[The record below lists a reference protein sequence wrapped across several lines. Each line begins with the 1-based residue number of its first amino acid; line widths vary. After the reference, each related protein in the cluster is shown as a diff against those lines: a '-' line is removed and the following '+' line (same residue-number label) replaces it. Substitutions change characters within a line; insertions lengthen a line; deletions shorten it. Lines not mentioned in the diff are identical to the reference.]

1 MMNTY
6 PPAILLFG
14 MPRSGTT
21 WIGKIFDSHPATLY
35 RHEPDSWGE
44 LNSVPLIPSLND
56 VDTNRAAVNAFVA
69 RLPAQRKTK
78 VSASLPIFPKNGESQ
93 LGWKL
98 RRAMLLG
105 IKASSRLF
113 GEIRTPA
120 FLDGVGAT
128 AVPVWKSI
136 ESTARLG
143 LIMRC
148 LPDTAR
154 AIHIIRH
161 PCGFVSS
168 VLRGEKQNK
177 FENGKDSEDFGM
189 FEQLCT
195 MEQAKRR
202 GLTLAAFHDMRPAQ
216 RLAWR
221 WLLVNEKTM
230 EECAGIPGY
239 MALNYD
245 ALCADPIQ
253 GARKM
258 FTFTGLD
265 WNPQTEGFLGSSTT
279 QDNAAYYSIF
289 KSPLKSANKWKS
301 ELSETEQADIMEI
314 VHNTQPG
321 ALFES

>member
-1 MMNTY
+1 MKSTY
-6 PPAILLFG
+6 PPLILLFG

-21 WIGKIFDSHPATLY
+21 WIGKIFDSHPETLY

-44 LNSVPLIPSLND
+44 LNSVPLMPDLHD
-56 VDTNRAAVNAFVA
+56 VEACSASVNAFVE

-78 VSASLPIFPKNGESQ
+78 VSASLPIFSKHDESPVF
-93 LGWKL
+93 WKM
-98 RRAMLLG
+98 RRAMLMG
-105 IKASSRLF
+105 IKAASRVL

-120 FLDGVGAT
+120 FLDGVDSN

-143 LIMRC
+143 LILRC
-148 LPDTAR
+148 LPQGVR
-154 AIHIIRH
+154 AVHIVRH

-189 FEQLCT
+189 FEQLCA

-202 GLTLAAFHDMRPAQ
+202 GLTLAKFRTMRPAQ

-221 WLLVNEKTM
+221 WLLVNEKAM
-230 EECAGIPGY
+230 EECAGLPGY
-239 MALNYD
+239 MPLNYD

-258 FTFTGLD
+258 FEFSGLD
-265 WNPQTEGFLGSSTT
+265 WNSQTEGFLGSSTT
-279 QDNAAYYSIF
+279 QDNSAYYSIF
-289 KSPLKSANKWKS
+289 KSPLKSANKWKN
-301 ELSETEQADIMEI
+301 ELSESEQTDILEI
-314 VHNTQPG
+314 VRETQPG
-321 ALFES
+321 ALFGS

>member
-1 MMNTY
+1 MSTY
-6 PPAILLFG
+6 PPVILLFG

-44 LNSVPLIPSLND
+44 LNAVPLIPSLSD
-56 VDTNRAAVNAFVA
+56 VDTSRATLEAFVA
-69 RLPAQRKTK
+69 HLPAQRKTK

-93 LGWKL
+93 FAWKL
-98 RRAMLLG
+98 RRGMLLG
-105 IKASSRLF
+105 IKASSRLL

-120 FLDGVGAT
+120 FLDGVDAT

-148 LPDTAR
+148 LPADVR

-189 FEQLCT
+189 FEQLCG
-195 MEQAKRR
+195 MEQAKHR

-221 WLLVNEKTM
+221 WLLVNEKAM
-230 EECAGIPGY
+230 EECAGITGY

-245 ALCADPIQ
+245 ALCADPIE
-253 GARKM
+253 GAQKM
-258 FTFTGLD
+258 FSFSGLD
-265 WNPQTEGFLGSSTT
+265 WNSQTEGFLGSSTT
-279 QDNAAYYSIF
+279 QNNDAYYSIS
-289 KSPLKSANKWKS
+289 KSPLKSSIKWKS
-301 ELSETEQADIMEI
+301 ELTSSEISDISEI
-314 VHNTQPG
+314 VNGTLPG
-321 ALFES
+321 NVFLI